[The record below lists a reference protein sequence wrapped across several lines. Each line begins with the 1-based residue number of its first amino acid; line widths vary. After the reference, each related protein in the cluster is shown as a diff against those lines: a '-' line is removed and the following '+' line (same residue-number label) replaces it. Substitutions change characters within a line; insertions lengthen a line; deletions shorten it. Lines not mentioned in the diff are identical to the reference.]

1 MGKPTHTP
9 SSAEGKHHVGQT
21 DSLPHKVRYG
31 MVIDLRRC
39 IGCHS
44 CSVACKVEN
53 DVPLSVFRSWVKVVM
68 KGHYPNVSK
77 AFLPS
82 LCNNCDEPI
91 CLRNCPV
98 EATFQREDGIVMIDP
113 HRCIGCKYC
122 IASCPYDVRFVNPL
136 KRIVQKCTF
145 CHHRVD
151 AGLLPAC
158 VETCLGRA
166 RIFGDL
172 NDPDSEISQVIASNP
187 VQVLKPE
194 MGTKPKVFYIM
205 PDLDAMNPMKGGE
218 EPTLGE

>member
-1 MGKPTHTP
+1 
-9 SSAEGKHHVGQT
+9 
-21 DSLPHKVRYG
+21 

-44 CSVACKVEN
+44 CSVACKAEN
-53 DVPLSVFRSWVKVVM
+53 DVPLGVFRSWVKVVL
-68 KGHYPNVSK
+68 KGRYPNVSK

-82 LCNNCDEPI
+82 LCNNCEDPI
-91 CLRNCPV
+91 CLKNCPV
-98 EATFQREDGIVMIDP
+98 EATYQREDGIVMVDP

-122 IASCPYDVRFVNPL
+122 MASCPYDVRYVNPL

-151 AGLLPAC
+151 TGLLPAC

-172 NDPDSEISQVIASNP
+172 NDPNSEISQVLGSNP

-194 MGTKPKVFYIM
+194 MGTDPRVYYIM
-205 PDLDAMNPMKGGE
+205 PDLDAMNPMKGHAE
-218 EPTLGE
+218 EETPTLGERP